1 MMVDGCLHNSA
12 HHQTLEQQLSPPLK
26 ILEQQVSHQ
35 QMSEPTSRMS
45 TSVSVETSVE
55 ILLAAISQK
64 IDLG

>member
-1 MMVDGCLHNSA
+1 
-12 HHQTLEQQLSPPLK
+12 
-26 ILEQQVSHQ
+26 
-35 QMSEPTSRMS
+35 MSEPTSHMPTSVSVETSVEIPRMS